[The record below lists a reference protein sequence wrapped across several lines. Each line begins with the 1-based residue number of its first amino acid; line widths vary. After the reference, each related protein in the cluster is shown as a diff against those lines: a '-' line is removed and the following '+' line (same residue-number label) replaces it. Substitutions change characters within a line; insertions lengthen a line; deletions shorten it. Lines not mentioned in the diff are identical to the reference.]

1 MNQRISD
8 NARYR
13 IKELCSKVNV
23 CNGKREI
30 LSQWGLDDY
39 HIYLVHTDDEKYHA
53 GFVITCNGIYCR
65 KWNAPKY
72 EAPFFVPFEDMA
84 RAIDIEYESK
94 YVFWLIYPNQ
104 TESRLAYYDSKHRE
118 VGAIQLENLF
128 RNIINICREDL
139 FF

>member
-13 IKELCSKVNV
+13 ILELCSKINV
-23 CNGKREI
+23 CTGKKET
-30 LSQWGLDDY
+30 LSKWGLDNY
-39 HIYLVHTDDEKYHA
+39 HIYLVHTDNEKYHD
-53 GFVITCNGIYCR
+53 GFVITCNGIYR
-65 KWNAPKY
+65 KKWNAHKN

-84 RAIDIEYESK
+84 RAIDIKYESK
-94 YVFWLIYPNQ
+94 YAFILVYPNQ
-104 TESRLAYYDSKHRE
+104 TETYLAYYDSKHRE

-128 RNIINICREDL
+128 RSIINICREDL